1 MAQPVPKD
9 FSNPVAIH
17 YVLGNRKKKTQLSP
31 KHKSVLFEKIL
42 TIHNFKVIFV
52 YLSTIIKPKSKV
64 HVSLGYLKS

>member
-17 YVLGNRKKKTQLSP
+17 YALGNLKKKKLSP
-31 KHKSVLFEKIL
+31 KHNKSVLFEKIL